1 MSKTNYSKVKTDEGK
16 GIYVRFYKNEK
27 FDKTDPE
34 CTQPVGSVLFML
46 DGKKYRAGLWQEKPD
61 ENGEKRCDYSGALES
76 DSSTNEPPRKSQQKP
91 SPVAADDD
99 IPF

>member
-46 DGKKYRAGLWQEKPD
+46 DGKSTVLACG
-61 ENGEKRCDYSGALES
+61 KRNQMRTERRDVTTPVPLNLIPAPM
-76 DSSTNEPPRKSQQKP
+76 NPRKSQQKP